1 MKEFIKTLLTKYPN
15 GFEVEITSEG
25 KTTKEVKAGQDLINY
40 VTSKARTVADA
51 EALFGEVA
59 KVEKPK
65 KDEAKPKEEK
75 EKK

>member
-40 VTSKARTVADA
+40 VTSKARTVAEA
-51 EALFGEVA
+51 EALFGEVT
-59 KVEKPK
+59 KVEKPVK
-65 KDEAKPKEEK
+65 EAKTKEEK